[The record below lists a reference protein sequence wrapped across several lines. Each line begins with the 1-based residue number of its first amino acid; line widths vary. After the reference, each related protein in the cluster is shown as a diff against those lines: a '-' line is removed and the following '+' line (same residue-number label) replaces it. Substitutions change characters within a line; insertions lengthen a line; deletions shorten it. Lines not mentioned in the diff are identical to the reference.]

1 MMTEINYLA
10 SLLGREEEALA
21 LALAAAAAAAAVA
34 SGPRDQENDISQV
47 QA

>member
-1 MMTEINYLA
+1 MMTGINYPA

-21 LALAAAAAAAAVA
+21 LALAVAAVVA
-34 SGPRDQENDISQV
+34 SGPRDRENDISQV